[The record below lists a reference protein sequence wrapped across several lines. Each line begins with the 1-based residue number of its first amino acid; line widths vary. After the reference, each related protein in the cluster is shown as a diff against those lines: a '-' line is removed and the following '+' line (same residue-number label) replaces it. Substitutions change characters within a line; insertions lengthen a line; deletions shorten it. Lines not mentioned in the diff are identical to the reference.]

1 MGSSD
6 YSATA
11 RPYVVNLDVVGPLS
25 VYVQVGAI
33 RVGLVV
39 IQLYIWWVFQG
50 DLEKLR
56 DAVVFLTL
64 HGAGSS
70 FNTWLEFAGDES
82 MEDIR
87 KRAMFLHVS
96 LPGQNPGAEDLHS
109 DYVFPGMEV
118 IGPVA

>member
-1 MGSSD
+1 M
-6 YSATA
+6 
-11 RPYVVNLDVVGPLS
+11 
-25 VYVQVGAI
+25 
-33 RVGLVV
+33 
-39 IQLYIWWVFQG
+39 FQG

-56 DAVVFLTL
+56 DAVVFLTV

-87 KRAMFLHVS
+87 KRAMFMHVS
-96 LPGQNPGAEDLHS
+96 LPGQHPGADDLPS

-118 IGPVA
+118 IYLQYAFRPLG

>member
-1 MGSSD
+1 M
-6 YSATA
+6 
-11 RPYVVNLDVVGPLS
+11 
-25 VYVQVGAI
+25 
-33 RVGLVV
+33 
-39 IQLYIWWVFQG
+39 FQG

-56 DAVVFLTL
+56 DGV
-64 HGAGSS
+64 GSS

-96 LPGQNPGAEDLHS
+96 LPGQHPGAEDLPS

-118 IGPVA
+118 FWTLAILIYLQYAFRPLG